1 MAGIQYI
8 EGSVVQPQ
16 GDGNKI
22 IAHHCNSGGTWGFG
36 FARTL
41 SRYWPQAQVAYKAW
55 YKELGYR
62 LALGT
67 TQLIELENS
76 DVFIANMI
84 TRPGSRLLPI
94 QVAPINHS
102 ALEQCLRTV
111 ANRAHYFS
119 ASVHLQQE
127 RPWQKIE
134 AIVEQTLVAGAVPVY
149 VYTK

>member
-1 MAGIQYI
+1 MADIQYI
-8 EGSVVQPQ
+8 EGSVVHPQ

-22 IAHHCNSGGTWGFG
+22 IAHHCNSGGVWGFG

-41 SRYWPQAQVAYKAW
+41 NRHWPQAQVAYKAW
-55 YKELGYR
+55 FKELGYR

-84 TRPGSRLLPI
+84 TRPGSRLLPV
-94 QVAPINHS
+94 QVAPINHN
-102 ALEQCLRTV
+102 ALEKCLRTV
-111 ANRAHYFS
+111 ANRARYFD
-119 ASVHLQQE
+119 ASVHLQQVQ
-127 RPWQKIE
+127 PWRKIE
-134 AIVEQTLVAGAVPVY
+134 AIVEQTILTGAVSVY